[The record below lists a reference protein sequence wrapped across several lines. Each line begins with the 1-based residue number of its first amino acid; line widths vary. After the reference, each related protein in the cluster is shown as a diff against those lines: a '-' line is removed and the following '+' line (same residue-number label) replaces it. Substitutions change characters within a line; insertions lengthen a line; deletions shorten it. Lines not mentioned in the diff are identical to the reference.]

1 MIDVKEIIIEI
12 AAVAYSV
19 MILVRRFMT
28 IRRFVSKFIRVFSA
42 LHYSNH
48 GYFYRMQKLD

>member
-48 GYFYRMQKLD
+48 GYFYRMQKLG